1 MFGAALCF
9 FRKEIFMETKFNQQ
23 KYIND
28 FKKVKYDRVVVD
40 VPKGR
45 REMWRAIA
53 ESEGKSLNAFIRDIV
68 ENYISSDVT
77 ADYLNISKEK

>member
-1 MFGAALCF
+1 
-9 FRKEIFMETKFNQQ
+9 MENKSKFNQA
-23 KYIND
+23 KYTNE
-28 FKKVKYDRVVVD
+28 FQRANYDRIALE

-53 ESEGKSLNAFIRDIV
+53 ESEGKSINAFIRDIV